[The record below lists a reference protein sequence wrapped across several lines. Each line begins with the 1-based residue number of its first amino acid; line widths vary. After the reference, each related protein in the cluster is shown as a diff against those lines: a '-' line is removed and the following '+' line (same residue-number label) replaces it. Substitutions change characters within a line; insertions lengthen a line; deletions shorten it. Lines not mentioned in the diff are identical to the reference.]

1 MADYTTSSFS
11 PWTPN
16 QVVALQAL
24 FAFLSVVGFQI
35 AIAHFQIN
43 KEAKRR
49 WQHVV
54 TGHSFVLISY
64 LLPLEW
70 CVAALL
76 TGALGIYYLILF
88 HKALFI
94 QAFGPLLRE
103 VEKDSLKLPGAFF
116 FLLGTALTVWWFP
129 LPTARYAVECL
140 AIADPMASWVGSRIQ
155 SPKINASASM
165 AGTLACFV
173 TALCIGLVYL
183 TKSGPAEM
191 ETTAN
196 GDTSSSSL
204 SLVLWRISIG
214 ALACCIVEAVPYWDD
229 NLVMP
234 VVTAAAVH
242 YMQ

>member
-1 MADYTTSSFS
+1 MADTTSSFS
-11 PWTPN
+11 PRTWTPN

-54 TGHSFVLISY
+54 TGHSFVVISY
-64 LLPLEW
+64 LLPVEW

-88 HKALFI
+88 HKTLFI

-103 VEKDSLKLPGAFF
+103 VEKESLKLPGAFF

-140 AIADPMASWVGSRIQ
+140 AIADPMASWIGNRIQ

-173 TALCIGLVYL
+173 TALGIGLVYL
-183 TKSGPAEM
+183 TKSGTSEM
-191 ETTAN
+191 ETAS
-196 GDTSSSSL
+196 GDTSSSME
-204 SLVLWRISIG
+204 LWRIASG
-214 ALACCIVEAVPYWDD
+214 AFACCIVEAVPYWDD

-242 YMQ
+242 YMR